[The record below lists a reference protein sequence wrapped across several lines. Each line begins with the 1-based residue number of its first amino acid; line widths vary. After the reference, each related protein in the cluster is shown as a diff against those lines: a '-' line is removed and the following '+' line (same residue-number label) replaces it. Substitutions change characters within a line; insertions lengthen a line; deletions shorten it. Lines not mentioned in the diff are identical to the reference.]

1 MTHKYEG
8 GIEVLVVLVDIFD
21 IVLARFVVVSGVEVG
36 CGITGL

>member
-36 CGITGL
+36 YGIAGL